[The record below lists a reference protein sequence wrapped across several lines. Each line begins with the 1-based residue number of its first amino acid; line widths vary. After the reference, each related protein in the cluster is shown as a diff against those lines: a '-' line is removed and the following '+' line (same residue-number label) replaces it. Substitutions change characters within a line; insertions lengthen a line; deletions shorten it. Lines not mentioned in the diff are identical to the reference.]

1 MYNMWINK
9 NTVFAPKRFDFN
21 CSGYCNIL
29 APFDIACNSMFSFTL
44 DITARLCFFLYWMIQ
59 YLWLQLQV
67 NITPI
72 RHEPI
77 IRTIVFFS
85 SVNRNNLD
93 ILYSKKGN
101 VFGINHRKVLKMAVL
116 FPRALW
122 ANLHAWHWHQIGC
135 KNNTKWPA
143 INWNTRG
150 KLAWCQYSCVQSPL
164 CTMVIAKF
172 GACSCLML
180 ELMYS
185 CRGLLLTVT
194 GMDK

>member
-1 MYNMWINK
+1 MVCITCELIK
-9 NTVFAPKRFDFN
+9 IQFLLQKGLTSIVV
-21 CSGYCNIL
+21 
-29 APFDIACNSMFSFTL
+29 DIATFWLHLTL
-44 DITARLCFFLYWMIQ
+44 HVTPCLALLWISQQDCVFFLYWMIQ

-101 VFGINHRKVLKMAVL
+101 VFGIDHRKVLKMAVL

-122 ANLHAWHWHQIGC
+122 ANLHAQHWHEIGC

-150 KLAWCQYSCVQSPL
+150 KLAWCQYSCVQSP
-164 CTMVIAKF
+164 F
-172 GACSCLML
+172 
-180 ELMYS
+180 
-185 CRGLLLTVT
+185 
-194 GMDK
+194 